1 MRHSEIKVDL
11 ITWSRLLSRA
21 APAITIGDTSS
32 PYGSKQTQII
42 GANLKP
48 TALGFDSDSSPPQ
61 SESQSGENSPKTPDT
76 PSSPREPS
84 SPIFTKHD
92 ARSGMPQRNS
102 VIQNGDLPPVEPV
115 SDAELMHI
123 PDQIILPPPPQ
134 FQLVIPPAQ
143 FQLLSDSVTPFSHDS
158 IDFSLPFSKD
168 TSMAKN
174 DPMGLSFSPKH
185 TKEGDGRSS
194 KKNVSIFP
202 NGSGSTSQQQQRPP
216 SPLPDL
222 VSKSHR

>member
-1 MRHSEIKVDL
+1 MYMYMKLFINITLVIFPVDGKILRHSEIKVDL

-21 APAITIGDTSS
+21 APAITTGDTSS

-84 SPIFTKHD
+84 SPLFANHN
-92 ARSGMPQRNS
+92 ARSDLPQRNS
-102 VIQNGDLPPVEPV
+102 VIQNGELPPVEPV

-134 FQLVIPPAQ
+134 FQLVIH
-143 FQLLSDSVTPFSHDS
+143 VHVHVHVYTP
-158 IDFSLPFSKD
+158 IITVQWNLC
-168 TSMAKN
+168 N
-174 DPMGLSFSPKH
+174 
-185 TKEGDGRSS
+185 
-194 KKNVSIFP
+194 
-202 NGSGSTSQQQQRPP
+202 
-216 SPLPDL
+216 
-222 VSKSHR
+222 